1 MLHFLQFFYELAFEV
16 NIFVFELALLVRVGG
31 DVVVEFVHF
40 LLQPLEVDA
49 DLGNLLL
56 EVLVVRV
63 QSLLL
68 LLHYHL
74 LVLEVH
80 HALVDLLQL
89 VVLVHQHRLLLYPL
103 SVQLVAL
110 VLQVLTLTHQ
120 VYQLRLLGVLPLV
133 VRLTHQ
139 LVVQLVQT
147 PHLVLLLLVDVVA
160 LLDLHLVSDHQVL
173 LIVLFSEGLIFFL
186 PQQLDLT
193 LGVQLVDFDPGNL
206 IHNIF

>member
-16 NIFVFELALLVRVGG
+16 NILVFELALFVRVGG

-68 LLHYHL
+68 LLHDHL

-147 PHLVLLLLVDVVA
+147 THLVLLLLVDVVA
-160 LLDLHLVSDHQVL
+160 LLDLHLVGDHQVL

>member
-16 NIFVFELALLVRVGG
+16 NILVFELALFVRVGG

-68 LLHYHL
+68 LLHDHL

>member
-16 NIFVFELALLVRVGG
+16 NILVFELALFVRVGG

-56 EVLVVRV
+56 EVLVVHV

-68 LLHYHL
+68 LLHDHL